1 LEFSCVLA
9 VGRYSPQFS
18 EAPST
23 CRDFS
28 MSDFSTLYKRYA
40 PDVHRFALYLSGQ
53 RADAEDIT
61 AETFA
66 RVWASPEPIVMAT
79 VKGYLFTIAR
89 HLFLHGLRK
98 TSRHEVLDEDVPD
111 PRAGPEGQAEQGA
124 RLEYVLRELQTLP
137 EASRSALL
145 MHAVDG
151 MAYEEIARV
160 LGISLAAVKVKIH
173 RARLALAGVR
183 DA

>member
-1 LEFSCVLA
+1 LQYRAFRVSFPKRCRLAWEFSV
-9 VGRYSPQFS
+9 
-18 EAPST
+18 
-23 CRDFS
+23 
-28 MSDFSTLYKRYA
+28 SDFSALYKQYA
-40 PDVHRFALYLSGQ
+40 PDVYRFALYLSGR

-66 RVWASPEPIVMAT
+66 RVWASSKPIVIAT

-98 TSRHEVLDEDVPD
+98 SSRHDALDEDMPD
-111 PRAGPEGQAEQGA
+111 PHMGPAGQAELDA
-124 RLEYVLRELQTLP
+124 RLQRVLRELQTLP

>member
-1 LEFSCVLA
+1 MA
-9 VGRYSPQFS
+9 
-18 EAPST
+18 AP
-23 CRDFS
+23 RDFS
-28 MSDFSTLYKRYA
+28 LSDFSTLYKQYA

-66 RVWASPEPIVMAT
+66 RVWASPKPIVMAT

-89 HLFLHGLRK
+89 HLFLQGLRK
-98 TSRHEVLDEDVPD
+98 TSRNEALVEDLRD
-111 PRAGPEGQAEQGA
+111 PSVGPAGQAEQSA
-124 RLEYVLRELQTLP
+124 TLQSVLTELQRLP

-173 RARLALAGVR
+173 RARLALAGFR

>member
-1 LEFSCVLA
+1 
-9 VGRYSPQFS
+9 
-18 EAPST
+18 
-23 CRDFS
+23 
-28 MSDFSTLYKRYA
+28 
-40 PDVHRFALYLSGQ
+40 
-53 RADAEDIT
+53 
-61 AETFA
+61 
-66 RVWASPEPIVMAT
+66 MAT

-98 TSRHEVLDEDVPD
+98 SSRHDALDEDLPD
-111 PRAGPEGQAEQGA
+111 PRMGPAGQVEQDS
-124 RLEYVLRELQTLP
+124 RLRHVLRELQLLP

>member
-1 LEFSCVLA
+1 V
-9 VGRYSPQFS
+9 
-18 EAPST
+18 
-23 CRDFS
+23 
-28 MSDFSTLYKRYA
+28 SDFSALYRQYA

-66 RVWASPEPIVMAT
+66 RVWASPQPIVMAT

-98 TSRHEVLDEDVPD
+98 TSRHDALDEELRD
-111 PRAGPEGQAEQGA
+111 PAVGPAEAVEQSA
-124 RLEYVLRELQTLP
+124 RLQSVLRELQTLP

-160 LGISLAAVKVKIH
+160 LGFSLAAVKVKIH

>member
-1 LEFSCVLA
+1 
-9 VGRYSPQFS
+9 
-18 EAPST
+18 
-23 CRDFS
+23 
-28 MSDFSTLYKRYA
+28 MSDFSALYKQYA

-89 HLFLHGLRK
+89 HVFLHSLRK
-98 TSRHEVLDEDVPD
+98 TSRHDALDEDVPD
-111 PRAGPEGQAEQGA
+111 PREGPAGQAEQTSK
-124 RLEYVLRELQTLP
+124 LQSVLVELQRLP
-137 EASRSALL
+137 EASRSSLL
-145 MHAVDG
+145 MYAVDG
-151 MAYEEIARV
+151 MAYDEIARV

-173 RARLALAGVR
+173 RARLALALVR